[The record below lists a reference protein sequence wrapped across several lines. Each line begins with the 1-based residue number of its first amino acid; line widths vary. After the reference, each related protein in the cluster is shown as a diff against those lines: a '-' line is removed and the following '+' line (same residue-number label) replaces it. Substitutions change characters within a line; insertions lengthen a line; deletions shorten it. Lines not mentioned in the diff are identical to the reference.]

1 MRPIDSA
8 ATDTH
13 TADATAAY
21 RILDANRNR
30 CLEGLR
36 VAEDYVRFVWN
47 DQHLVR
53 LCKELRHELVSILS
67 HLPQACLHSARDT
80 LGDVGTSVTTPS
92 EYQRVNTEAVLA
104 ANWSRVQQSLRCL
117 EEYSKTV
124 APQVSPALEALRYR
138 TYTLERAMTT
148 LAASATRLASA
159 QLYVLIDGR
168 SSEAEFRAEVTT
180 LLEAGVDVLQLRDK
194 KLSERELLARGHLLR
209 ELTRERGVLCIMND
223 RVDLAAMVR
232 ADGVHLGQDDLPLP
246 EARMVLGCQAL
257 IGISTHTL
265 PQAQAAVLAGAD
277 YIGCGPTFPSATKSF
292 EAFPGLD
299 FLRQVQS
306 EIQLPAFAIGG
317 IGPDNVARVVEAG
330 FRRVA
335 VSHSVVGAADPAW
348 AARSLKTALPSAP
361 PRPGPLCQ

>member
-1 MRPIDSA
+1 MRPIDSD
-8 ATDTH
+8 ATDTR
-13 TADATAAY
+13 TADAAAAY

-36 VAEDYVRFVWN
+36 VVEDYVRFVWN

-53 LCKELRHELVSILS
+53 LCKELRHELVSILT

-92 EYQRVNTEAVLA
+92 EYQRVNAEAVLA

-124 APQVSPALEALRYR
+124 APQMPPALEALRYR

-148 LAASATRLASA
+148 LAASAARLATA

-168 SSEAEFRAEVTT
+168 TSEAEFRAQVTT
-180 LLEAGVDVLQLRDK
+180 LVDAGVDVLQLRDK
-194 KLSERELLARGHLLR
+194 KLSDRELLARGRLLR
-209 ELTRERGVLCIMND
+209 ELTRDRGVLCIMND

-232 ADGVHLGQDDLPLP
+232 ADGVHLGRDDLPLR
-246 EARMVLGCQAL
+246 EARLVLGCHAL
-257 IGISTHTL
+257 IGVSTHSL
-265 PQAQAAVLAGAD
+265 AQARAAVLEGAS

-292 EAFPGLD
+292 EDFPGLE
-299 FLRQVQS
+299 FLKQVQQ
-306 EIQLPAFAIGG
+306 EISLPAFAIGG
-317 IGPDNVARVVEAG
+317 IGPDNVARVGATG

-335 VSHSVVGAADPAW
+335 VSHSVVGAADPAR
-348 AARSLKTALPSAP
+348 AARSLKTAIQSAP
-361 PRPGPLCQ
+361 PPPS